1 MPTINSSIEGYV
13 VSNKPF
19 VAFSKLLHYLVTS
32 GFTKAELRDAL
43 VKHCETTD
51 LIVLIDVFDDLLA
64 KSKTEDK

>member
-1 MPTINSSIEGYV
+1 MN
-13 VSNKPF
+13 NKPF
-19 VAFSKLLHYLVTS
+19 TAFSKLLHYLVTS

-64 KSKTEDK
+64 KSQRGEKDA